1 MTMIFNMIPQ
11 KHGVSTTG
19 VFLGEHQGRP
29 AIFKYYKTDSK
40 FTREHRAYAQLTEC
54 DFVPKILATN
64 PEHKLTIFEYVGQ
77 SLDIKYPPKGRHI
90 FFDRISALNQALIN
104 IYGIYHNDIRWKN
117 VVEHDDGRLFLI
129 DFEKWTPH
137 LHDVREITL
146 EKIGR

>member
-1 MTMIFNMIPQ
+1 MIPQ

-29 AIFKYYKTDSK
+29 AIFKYYKTESK
-40 FTREHRAYAQLTEC
+40 FTREQLAYAQLTEC
-54 DFVPKILATN
+54 DFVPKILAWN
-64 PEHKLTIFEYVGQ
+64 PASKLTIFQYVGQ
-77 SLDIKYPPKGRHI
+77 SLDIKYPPKERRV
-90 FFDRISALNQALIN
+90 FFDRIYGLNQTLIHN
-104 IYGIYHNDIRWKN
+104 YGIYHNDIRWKN
-117 VVEHDDGRLFLI
+117 VVEHDDGRLFII